1 MSTENERG
9 NVRVPERRARGA
21 RGDEEAQNVNREAG
35 RGSHSS
41 ARHETQRLQRG
52 DAFVDS
58 KN

>member
-21 RGDEEAQNVNREAG
+21 RGDEAQNVNREAG

-41 ARHETQRLQRG
+41 ARHGTQRLQRG

>member
-21 RGDEEAQNVNREAG
+21 RGDEEAQNVNREVG

>member
-21 RGDEEAQNVNREAG
+21 RDEAQNVNREAG
-35 RGSHSS
+35 RRSHSS
-41 ARHETQRLQRG
+41 ACHETQRLQRG